1 MEIAVFDKDTMS
13 DDLVGTAELQMEDIA
28 KGFCGNVVL
37 PRKGKQKGEVKE
49 QIVIVKIDWPEIDET
64 SAYSACYTTGTTGK
78 PKGVYYSHRG
88 IYLHSTA
95 MATNLG
101 MTLDDCVML
110 ITRHQPQPAQRMLQ
124 LRQPLL

>member
-1 MEIAVFDKDTMS
+1 MTDKPLDQIKTTLAPLLHYENLLAAADT
-13 DDLVGTAELQMEDIA
+13 Q
-28 KGFCGNVVL
+28 
-37 PRKGKQKGEVKE
+37 
-49 QIVIVKIDWPEIDET
+49 IDWPEIDET

-110 ITRHQPQPAQRMLQ
+110 ITPCSTGNAGACRRPPRCWATRSCCRAAMSPRTPSPWLT
-124 LRQPLL
+124 P